1 MKLVIFGLIALMISS
16 GMVTQSFAHN
26 TVIVEDYEIE
36 IGWGIEPP
44 LQEIRNNIVM
54 KFVKIDDKGGFIPVV
69 NIFKNLE
76 AKVVYGGLSK
86 SMEVES
92 EGKPGYY
99 FSKIIPTKTGSY
111 LIELKGEIEGTT
123 IDISVPVED
132 VETTAAIDF
141 PPKLS
146 QGDSDISSLKNAIS
160 SLQQDMSKVKTGE
173 TNVTTNNGTSYD
185 FAIFAISISGA
196 AIIIAIISLVKR
208 K

>member
-1 MKLVIFGLIALMISS
+1 
-16 GMVTQSFAHN
+16 
-26 TVIVEDYEIE
+26 
-36 IGWGIEPP
+36 
-44 LQEIRNNIVM
+44 
-54 KFVKIDDKGGFIPVV
+54 
-69 NIFKNLE
+69 
-76 AKVVYGGLSK
+76 
-86 SMEVES
+86 MEVES

-146 QGDSDISSLKNAIS
+146 QGDSNISSLKNAIS